1 MTPEQ
6 IGDLLIAGALVVVV
20 LVYDQL
26 FMQGRDRE

>member
-6 IGDLLIAGALVVVV
+6 ISDLILAGALVVLVV
-20 LVYDQL
+20 IYDQL